1 MAGANLLSHTEY
13 PRDGLFIFVETG
25 LLSLIHG
32 FNYVPHLLLYALS
45 LLLWQGFIIIIIN
58 LSKKEQIQY
67 RQRINVIK
75 KLTVI
80 MCSVGA
86 MVIAG

>member
-1 MAGANLLSHTEY
+1 MAGVSLLSHTKY
-13 PRDGLFIFVETG
+13 PRVGLFIFVEIG

-58 LSKKEQIQY
+58 LGKKGTDSIQTKNKCHKT
-67 RQRINVIK
+67 R
-75 KLTVI
+75 L
-80 MCSVGA
+80 
-86 MVIAG
+86 

>member
-1 MAGANLLSHTEY
+1 MAGVNLLSHAKY
-13 PRDGLFIFVETG
+13 PRVGLFIFVEIG

-58 LSKKEQIQY
+58 LGKKGTDSIQTKNKCHKT
-67 RQRINVIK
+67 R
-75 KLTVI
+75 L
-80 MCSVGA
+80 
-86 MVIAG
+86 